1 MMLIQTGQELLQRCA
16 ERLLETLPTSKR
28 LHHVVPAFCSQ
39 SKDMY
44 VPMIGKASVAL
55 AKNET

>member
-16 ERLLETLPTSKR
+16 ERLLETLATSNR

-44 VPMIGKASVAL
+44 Q
-55 AKNET
+55 

>member
-16 ERLLETLPTSKR
+16 ERLLETLATSKR

-44 VPMIGKASVAL
+44 Q
-55 AKNET
+55 